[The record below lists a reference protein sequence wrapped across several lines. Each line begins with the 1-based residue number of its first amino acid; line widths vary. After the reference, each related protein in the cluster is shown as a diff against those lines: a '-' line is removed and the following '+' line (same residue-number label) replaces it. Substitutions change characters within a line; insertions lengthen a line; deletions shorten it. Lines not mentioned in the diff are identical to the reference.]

1 MPHSAE
7 TRSRLQGA
15 LARRYERDG
24 AAFLRRA
31 LIVQHAQG
39 LVVGLAGA
47 LLTLLYASPSV
58 ADLAV
63 SIVLA
68 ELIYLVEGVLA
79 LGTMLDKLELLERFR
94 DGRTDLAREAWNA
107 LADMPFAPLRL
118 RPGHLA
124 VLAGILLWDAVSVQ
138 RLGFSA
144 SAVLLVLPG
153 SLVVMLYWLALRFF
167 VTEQLLRPALAEV
180 GSTLSDGGG
189 ADEPRI
195 TLARRLLVA
204 VPAIT
209 IITGTVVAGVAG
221 DRTLSTLAIGVAGSV
236 LVAATIA
243 SWLVI
248 LLADSIAGP
257 MRDLRVAAGRV
268 GRGDLDVLVP
278 VVSVDETGALARA
291 FNKMVDGLRER
302 ERIRAAFGTYVD
314 EEVAE
319 HILEKGTEL
328 SGEEVEVT
336 ALFLD
341 IRNFTGYAESA
352 DATEVIATLNS
363 LFERVVPIIQEHGG
377 HVDKFVGDGL
387 LAVFGAPRRREDH
400 ADNAFEA
407 AVEIAATVGEDIGD
421 GLRVGIGLN
430 SGMVVAGNVGGA
442 GRLEFSVIGDAVNVA
457 ARVEAATRDTGDTV
471 LISDGT
477 RRRLRRC
484 RVEFDQRD
492 GIALKGKREPV
503 TLFAPRTRADREAE
517 VQTK

>member
-7 TRSRLQGA
+7 TRSRLQSA
-15 LARRYERDG
+15 LARRYESDG
-24 AAFLRRA
+24 ARFLRRA
-31 LIVQHAQG
+31 LVVQLVQG
-39 LVVGLAGA
+39 LLVGLAGA
-47 LLTLLYASPSV
+47 LLTLLYADPS
-58 ADLAV
+58 ATDLAI

-68 ELIYLVEGVLA
+68 ELIYIVEGVLA
-79 LGTMLDKLELLERFR
+79 LGPMLEKLGPLERFR
-94 DGRTDLAREAWNA
+94 EGDTGLAREAWDA
-107 LADMPFAPLRL
+107 LADLPFAPLRPRL
-118 RPGHLA
+118 AHLV
-124 VLAGILLWDAVSVQ
+124 VLALILLWDVVSVQ

-144 SAVLLVLPG
+144 TAVLLVLPG

-209 IITGTVVAGVAG
+209 VITGTVVAGVAG
-221 DRTLSTLAIGVAGSV
+221 DRTLTTLAIGVAGSV

-268 GRGDLDVLVP
+268 GQGDLDVLVP

-319 HILEKGTEL
+319 HILEEGTSL
-328 SGEEVEVT
+328 AGEEVEVT

-341 IRNFTGYAESA
+341 IRDFTSYAESA
-352 DATEVIATLNS
+352 PATEVIAALNS
-363 LFERVVPIIQEHGG
+363 LFERVVPIVQDHKG

-387 LAVFGAPRRREDH
+387 LAVFGAPRRSDDH
-400 ADNAFEA
+400 ADNALEA
-407 AVEIAATVGEDIGD
+407 AIDIAEVVGEGLAD

-430 SGMVVAGNVGGA
+430 SGLVVAGNVGGA
-442 GRLEFSVIGDAVNVA
+442 GRLEFSVIGDPVNVA
-457 ARVEAATRDTGDTV
+457 ARVESATRDTGDTV
-471 LISDGT
+471 LLSDET
-477 RRRLRRC
+477 RRRLKRC

-492 GIALKGKREPV
+492 KVALKGKKDAV
-503 TLFAPRTRADREAE
+503 TLYAPRFSVQRVAE
-517 VQTK
+517 SQPR